1 MKHRKLYTMRKIF
14 TLIALLYALT
24 GVGQTYN
31 NEWIKPAQTYYKFK
45 VGSNGLYRLPQSA
58 LAAIGWAATPVQ
70 QFQLW
75 RNGQEVPLYPSVAS
89 GVLPSGGYMEFWG
102 LGNDGKADLPLYRDP
117 AYQHTDKLSLISDT
131 SVYFLTVN
139 TASANQRF
147 IDATN
152 NIAGNS
158 LAAEPY
164 FMYTFGRYFKNRL
177 NPGFAAVVGEYVY
190 SGSYDKGEFW
200 GSWGIAPGG
209 SYPDQAANLYPYTA
223 GPTANFKYGVVGLSL
238 NARSMQ
244 AKINGTLLKDTTCD
258 YFNDLVTSASFP
270 VSLISSGTANVEF
283 VNTSAVTTDRAVS
296 SFYEINYPRQFNFG
310 GQTNFSFTLQGRSQG
325 YYLEITNFTNGSA
338 APVLYDMTSQL
349 RYTGDISTPGM
360 VKFAL
365 PASLQNRQMQLV
377 SEDPATVTT
386 IANTAL
392 QVKNFIDF
400 TNTANQGNYLIIS
413 NKILFGGD
421 NPVDGYR
428 QYRSSA
434 AGGGFNAKVVD
445 IDELVDQFAFG
456 IKKHPL
462 SIKNFLRFAR
472 AKFAAPP
479 QDALLIGRGTTYYEY
494 RGGHDSDPITDQI
507 NLVPTFGWPAS
518 DNLLASADGASPVAL
533 TNIGRLSAVTPDEVD
548 GYLQKVK
555 EYESAQQTNPNTF
568 DGRGWMKN
576 VLHLTGASDNSLGP
590 LLCSYMDSYAQIISD
605 TLVGANVIQFCKS
618 STDLVEQVADD
629 KISQLFN
636 QGLGLL
642 DYFGHSSAT
651 TLEFNLD
658 NPQNYNNA
666 GKYPIFSVN
675 GCNAG
680 NFYSF
685 EPQRLS
691 VISSMSEKFV
701 LAKERGGAAFLAS
714 THFGIVNYLNIYLT
728 SLYSLMNTTDYG
740 APLGKVFR
748 DAMQKMMQITGS
760 DDYYARLHAEEM
772 TVHGDP
778 ALKFGYQALPDY
790 DVEASMVVI
799 NPQFI
804 SVAANS
810 FKASISYYNLGKA
823 VDDSIVV
830 EVKRQYPDNS
840 ITTLV
845 RKKIKGIMFL
855 DSLQLQ
861 IPVVAS
867 RDKGLNKLIVTL
879 DADNAVT
886 EITKANNSITT
897 QFYIYEDEASPAY
910 PYNYSI
916 VSQKN
921 ITFYASTANPFSDLK
936 QYTMEIDTTEN
947 FNSPLKV
954 AKTISSVGGTL
965 EFTPGVNF
973 LDSTVYYWRVSL
985 VPPAGGSYHWNE
997 FSFIYLNGYS
1007 SGFNQS
1013 HYYQHLNSTVTGVSL
1028 TANRQW
1034 TFGTTSNQIVSR
1046 NGVYPTSGQTDAD
1059 FVVSANGA
1067 SIASSGCIGGSF
1079 LFTVFDPVTF
1089 QAWSNMD
1096 ANGNSLNRYGS
1107 ATISCSSKLR
1117 GDNFEFS
1124 YLSATARKQA
1134 MDFMDTIP
1142 NGFYVVVRDMPS
1154 NVQSVNTYASDWKA
1168 DTLLYGSNNSI
1179 YHKLVAAGIV
1189 GLDSFNSPRG
1199 FVLVY
1204 KKGDPTFQ
1212 PKWAMASSAYESVQV
1227 TADCPTID
1235 TIGFIT
1241 SPVFGPAKAWKQ
1253 VHWRGSSKE
1262 SPSADNPSVQV
1273 IGIAPDGT
1281 QTVLYTLDK
1290 STQDF
1295 DISSV
1300 SPAQYPGMQLKM
1312 RNIDSVTITPY
1323 QLSYWRI
1330 DYDAVPEGALIP
1342 NLYFKS
1348 KSPTKPSDSLA
1359 LGELLNFGIAFK
1371 NISNVAFD
1379 SLKIKMYVLDRNN
1392 VTHTV
1397 VLPRKK
1403 PLIAGDSVH
1412 LDYTIDTKDYPG
1424 ANTLYIDF
1432 NPDNDQPEQYL
1443 FNNFLYRNFYVK
1455 PDSTSPLLDVT
1466 FDNVHILNRDIVS
1479 AKPHIQ
1485 IKLKD
1490 EAQYML
1496 LNDTADMIVQVQF
1509 PDNTIKTYRFDGDT
1523 LRFTPA
1529 VSGSNNTA
1537 TIDFNPQF
1545 LNQVNPNGDEY
1556 ELIVSGKDRSNN
1568 LAGSTQY
1575 KVTFRVI
1582 SKPMISNLLNYPNPF
1597 TTSTAFVFTITG
1609 SEVPQ
1614 NMKIQILTITGKIV
1628 REITK
1633 AELGPLHIG
1642 RNITE
1647 FKWNGTDQYGDR
1659 LANGVYIYR
1668 FVTQL
1673 NGVKMDKYTADG
1685 DNTDQFFNNGYGK
1698 MYLMK

>member
-1 MKHRKLYTMRKIF
+1 MKPWKLYTMRKLF

-24 GVGQTYN
+24 GVGQPYN
-31 NEWIKPAQTYYKFK
+31 NEWIKPSQTYYKFK
-45 VGSNGLYRLPQSA
+45 IGSNGLCRIPQSA
-58 LAAIGWAATPVQ
+58 IAAIGWAGTPVQ

-75 RNGQEVPLYPSVAS
+75 RNGQEVPLYTSVTS
-89 GVLPSGGYMEFWG
+89 GVLPANGYIEFWG
-102 LGNDGKADLPLYRDP
+102 LGNDGKPDLPLYRDP
-117 AYQHTDKLSLISDT
+117 TYQHSNKVSLISDT

-139 TASANQRF
+139 TVSANQR
-147 IDATN
+147 ISDVTN
-152 NIAGNS
+152 NVAGNS
-158 LAAEPY
+158 LPAEPY
-164 FMYTFGRYFKNRL
+164 FMYTYGRYFTNAL
-177 NPGFAAVVGEYVY
+177 NPGYAAVIGEYVY

-200 GSWGIAPGG
+200 STTSIVP
-209 SYPDQAANLYPYTA
+209 SSPYPDLATNLFTYAA
-223 GPTANFKYGVVGLSL
+223 GPSCTFKYGVVGNAL
-238 NARSMQ
+238 NARSIQ
-244 AKINGTLLKDTTCD
+244 TRINGTVIKDTTCD
-258 YFNDLVTSASFP
+258 YFNDLVTSAPFP
-270 VSLISSGTANVEF
+270 TNVISSGTANVQFINES
-283 VNTSAVTTDRAVS
+283 VPSDRAVA
-296 SFYEINYPRQFNFG
+296 SFYEINYPRLFNFG
-310 GQTNFSFTLQGRSQG
+310 GQANFSFTLAGRSQA
-325 YYLEITNFTNGSA
+325 YYLEITNFSNGSA
-338 APVLYDMTSQL
+338 APVLYDLTSQV
-349 RYTGDISTPGM
+349 RYTGDISTPGL

-365 PASLQNRQMQLV
+365 PVSLQDRQMILV
-377 SEDPATVTT
+377 SEDPSNYTT
-386 IANTAL
+386 IAGSSF

-413 NKILFGGD
+413 NKILFAGD
-421 NPVDGYR
+421 NPVEAFR

-434 AGGGFNAKVVD
+434 QGGSYNAKTID

-456 IKKHPL
+456 IRKHPL

-472 AKFAAPP
+472 AKFAVAPV
-479 QDALLIGRGTTYYEY
+479 DVFLIGRGTTYYEY
-494 RGGHDSDPITDQI
+494 RGRYESQPVLDQI
-507 NLVPTFGWPAS
+507 DLIPTYGWPAS

-533 TNIGRLSAVTPDEVD
+533 TNIGRLSAVSPDEVD

-555 EYESAQQTNPNTF
+555 EYESAQQTNPNTI
-568 DGRGWMKN
+568 DGRAWMKN
-576 VLHLTGASDNSLGP
+576 ILQLTGASDNSLGP
-590 LLCSYMDSYAQIISD
+590 LLCSYMDSYRQIIID
-605 TLVGANVIQFCKS
+605 TLVGGNVTQFCKS

-629 KISQLFN
+629 KINTLFT
-636 QGLGLL
+636 QGLGLV

-666 GKYPIFSVN
+666 GKYPVFSVN

-680 NFYSF
+680 NFF
-685 EPQRLS
+685 AWEPQRLS
-691 VISSMSEKFV
+691 LITTMSEKFN
-701 LAKERGGAAFLAS
+701 LAKERGSVVFLAS
-714 THFGIVNYLNIYLT
+714 THYGVVNYLNLYL
-728 SLYSLMNTTDYG
+728 SAFYSLASTTDYG
-740 APLGKVFR
+740 APVSRLLR
-748 DAMQKMMQITGS
+748 DAMQKMLQVTGT

-772 TVHGDP
+772 TLHGDP
-778 ALKFGYQALPDY
+778 ALKLNYQALPDY
-790 DVEASMVVI
+790 DMEASQVVV

-804 SVAANS
+804 SVNS
-810 FKASISYYNLGKA
+810 SSFTAGITMYNLGKA

-840 ITTLV
+840 QTTLV
-845 RKKIKGIMFL
+845 RKKIRGIRYI
-855 DSLQLQ
+855 DSLSLQ

-867 RDKGLNKLIVTL
+867 RDKGLNKLIVTV
-879 DADNAVT
+879 DADNVVPEVT
-886 EITKANNSITT
+886 EANNSVTT
-897 QFYIYEDEASPAY
+897 EFYIYEDEASPAY

-916 VSQKN
+916 VNQKN
-921 ITFYASTANPFSDLK
+921 ITFYASTANPFSSLK
-936 QYTMEIDTTEN
+936 QYTMEIDTTEA
-947 FNSPLKV
+947 FNSPLMV
-954 AKTISSVGGTL
+954 SKTISSVGGDL
-965 EFTPGVNF
+965 EFSPGINF
-973 LDSTVYYWRVSL
+973 LDSTVYYWRVAL
-985 VPPAGGSYHWNE
+985 VPASGGSYQWNE
-997 FSFIYLNGYS
+997 FSFIYINGYT

-1013 HYYQHLNSTVTGVSL
+1013 HYYQHLNSTATGLSL
-1028 TANRQW
+1028 TSNRQW
-1034 TFGTTSNQIVSR
+1034 TFGSNINILLSH
-1046 NGVYPTSGQTDAD
+1046 NGVYPTSGLTDAD
-1059 FVVSANGA
+1059 FMVSLNGQQTV
-1067 SIASSGCIGGSF
+1067 SSGCIGAS
-1079 LFTVFDPVTF
+1079 LLYTVMDPVTF
-1089 QAWSNMD
+1089 QPWSNID
-1096 ANGNSLNRYGS
+1096 VNGNSLYRYGS
-1107 ATISCSSKLR
+1107 ADASCAVTYR

-1124 YLSATARKQA
+1124 YNSAATRKQA
-1134 MDFMDTIP
+1134 MDFMDSIP
-1142 NGFYVVVRDMPS
+1142 NGAYVVVRDMPS
-1154 NVQSVNTYASDWKA
+1154 NIVSANKYASDWKA
-1168 DTLLYGSNNSI
+1168 DTTLYGSGNSI
-1179 YHKLVAAGIV
+1179 YHKLVAAGIT
-1189 GLDSFNSPRG
+1189 GLDSFNSPKA

-1204 KKGDPTFQ
+1204 RKGDPTFK
-1212 PKWAMASSAYESVQV
+1212 PAWVVGSSAFENVELTVQ
-1227 TADCPTID
+1227 CPTTD
-1235 TIGFIT
+1235 TVGYIT

-1281 QTVLYTLDK
+1281 QNVLFTLDK
-1290 STQDF
+1290 NTQDF

-1300 SPAQYPGMQLKM
+1300 NVSQYPNMQLRM
-1312 RNIDSVTITPY
+1312 RNPDSVTLTPY

-1330 DYDAVPEGALIP
+1330 QYDAVPEGALIP

-1348 KSPTKPSDSLA
+1348 KSPTQGADSLA
-1359 LGELLNFGIAFK
+1359 LGEQLNFGIAFK
-1371 NISNVAFD
+1371 NISNVSFD
-1379 SLKIKMYVLDRNN
+1379 SLKLKMYVLDRNN
-1392 VTHTV
+1392 VSHPIL
-1397 VLPRKK
+1397 LPKKK

-1424 ANTLYIDF
+1424 QNTLYVDF

-1466 FDNVHILNRDIVS
+1466 FDNVHILNQDIVS

-1496 LNDTADMIVQVQF
+1496 LNDTSDMLVQVQF
-1509 PDNTIKTYRFDGDT
+1509 PDNTIKTYRVDGDT
-1523 LRFTPA
+1523 LKFTPA
-1529 VSGSNNTA
+1529 QSGSNNTA
-1537 TIDFNPQF
+1537 TIDFSPQF

-1556 ELIVSGKDRSNN
+1556 QLIVSGKDRSNN
-1568 LAGSTQY
+1568 VSGTTQY

-1647 FKWNGTDQYGDR
+1647 FKWNGTDQFGDR

-1673 NGVKMDKYTADG
+1673 NGIKMDKYTADG
-1685 DNTDQFFNNGYGK
+1685 DNTDQYFNNGYGK